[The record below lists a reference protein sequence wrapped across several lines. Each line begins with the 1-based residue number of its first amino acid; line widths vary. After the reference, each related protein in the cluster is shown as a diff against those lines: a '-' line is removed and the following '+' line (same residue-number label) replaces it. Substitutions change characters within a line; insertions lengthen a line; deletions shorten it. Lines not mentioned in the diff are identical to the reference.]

1 MKKKR
6 VLIAENDPDH
16 IELLVEELK
25 VIDTKKETI
34 IKKDGLE
41 VMDYFKQPNTNT
53 NVDEWLQI
61 DLIILDLNLPEI
73 HGMEVLRYLKN
84 DTKYRLIPVIIF
96 LNTYDTKTISEVYEK
111 GANGFITKPASFNE
125 FRENIKKLKKYLLD
139 SDTQ

>member
-96 LNTYDTKTISEVYEK
+96 LNT
-111 GANGFITKPASFNE
+111 
-125 FRENIKKLKKYLLD
+125 
-139 SDTQ
+139 